1 MATIKNLKDELL
13 NQNDAG
19 VPKGNDLCDKVLAK
33 DRAQVARMKR
43 LTIYTWILLA
53 ASPIVAGLVRLSFPD
68 VLEFRPELVPTFIIV
83 WQALLLIAVFFTI
96 SLCVRSRTL
105 TMHQIQSS
113 LALIEEHLKKMS
125 EKE

>member
-1 MATIKNLKDELL
+1 MATIKNLKEELL
-13 NQNDAG
+13 NQNGVG

-43 LTIYTWILLA
+43 LTIYAWILLA
-53 ASPIVAGLVRLSFPD
+53 VGMAIAGVVRASFPD
-68 VLEFRPELVPTFIIV
+68 VIEFRPELAPTFIV
-83 WQALLLIAVFFTI
+83 AWQALLLIAVAFTI
-96 SLCVRSRTL
+96 SLYVRSRTL

-113 LALIEEHLKKMS
+113 LALIEEHLRKMS

>member
-1 MATIKNLKDELL
+1 MATIKNLRDELL
-13 NQNDAG
+13 NQDG
-19 VPKGNDLCDKVLAK
+19 VGVQKGDDLRDKVLAK

-43 LTIYTWILLA
+43 LTIYTWILVA

-83 WQALLLIAVFFTI
+83 WRALLLIAVFFTI
-96 SLCVRSRTL
+96 SLYVRSRTL